1 MKTLSPSSKKIIFL
15 VNGAKATESDPIN
28 VELSE
33 IPSAK
38 GLPFRDPASKFKF
51 LKMIAIANAPSSCL
65 SIFFIA
71 ISGSSFFNS

>member
-33 IPSAK
+33 IPSA
-38 GLPFRDPASKFKF
+38 
-51 LKMIAIANAPSSCL
+51 INITQET
-65 SIFFIA
+65 I
-71 ISGSSFFNS
+71 